1 MNKMCSLLVGCALTM
16 STAFA
21 ANQEN
26 SYIASRNSF
35 SFALVNALGVPQDN
49 ICISPY
55 NISSALE
62 LAYFGADGGTKSEIS
77 ATLNLPMM
85 NDSALADE
93 IKKADGSFGGSV
105 TNARALAVD
114 TAFLPT
120 DHYLQM
126 VRDTLGAHAFEV
138 NFKNKP
144 QEAADSINSWAAK
157 MTQGRITKLLEPSNI
172 TDATKLVLL
181 SSIYIKS
188 DWLEPFEVHKTA
200 DAPFKT
206 ISGSE
211 KSVPMMQQTKNMNLF
226 DDGSVQ
232 VVWRDLAIKNS
243 NDARLEVLFVVP
255 QNADALKT
263 VAQALSSEQLDAW
276 QKQAKN
282 QYVQLFVPKCS
293 VRQRLSV
300 KKPLQD
306 LGMKQAFSPAAD
318 FSVISPKS
326 DLMISDVLHAAFMQL
341 NETGIEAAAATAVV
355 MVTKSAQITTKTPV
369 VVRCDKP
376 FYTIIREKTTGLVL
390 FVSLIASPQ
399 LVEK

>member
-1 MNKMCSLLVGCALTM
+1 MNKFCSIFIGCALAL
-16 STAFA
+16 SSAFA
-21 ANQEN
+21 AEQEN
-26 SYIASRNSF
+26 SYIASRNNF
-35 SFALVNALGVPQDN
+35 SFAMLKALGSPQEN
-49 ICISPY
+49 ICVSPF

-62 LAYFGADGGTKSEIS
+62 LAYFGANGATKSELS
-77 ATLNLPMM
+77 AALYLPMI
-85 NDSALADE
+85 DDKALAE
-93 IKKADGSFGGSV
+93 SIKSTDSFFGASV
-105 TNARALAVD
+105 TNARGLAVD

-120 DHYLQM
+120 DQYLQM
-126 VRDTLGAHAFEV
+126 VRDNLGAHAFEV
-138 NFKNKP
+138 NFKHKP
-144 QEAADSINSWAAK
+144 QEACDSINNWAAK
-157 MTQGRITKLLEPSNI
+157 MTQGRINKLLEPANI
-172 TDATKLVLL
+172 NDATKLVLL

-188 DWLEPFEVHKTA
+188 DWLEPFEAHKTA

-206 ISGSE
+206 LNGPE

-232 VVWRDLAIKNS
+232 VVWRDLALKNS
-243 NDARLEVLFVVP
+243 TDARLEVLFVVP
-255 QNADALKT
+255 QNNDALKT
-263 VAQALSSEQLDAW
+263 VAETLSSVQLDAW
-276 QKQAKN
+276 QKEAKT

-300 KKPLQD
+300 KKPLQE
-306 LGMKQAFSPAAD
+306 LGMKLAFSAAAD

-326 DLMISDVLHAAFMQL
+326 DLMVSDVLHAAFMQL

-355 MVTKSAQITTKTPV
+355 MVTKSLVINPKTPV

-376 FYTIIREKTTGLVL
+376 FYTIIREKTTGVVL